1 MSGWITSC
9 SLSENTSLTPNAA
22 PIARAD
28 SASWALSARISYFG
42 SARSAGMWAVL
53 AQPRMGLT
61 PMIPT
66 PNVDVDIATAD
77 VVSCVLCPGYL
88 KAKDLVDQHHGDPPR
103 GDLPIDDDH
112 LVDRAVDAVRSLS
125 AGVFEP
131 QRIFIDPSQ
140 TLLEVRH
147 DLLRPDDENDPS
159 GAADIRPKLAAAHRS
174 RKQRP
179 GLGDCVDAPEHDVRR
194 RAKAADLVGLGLA
207 VHAPDPRSERVVA
220 PGLVDLVGNAHNVER
235 LRGPMGHLGAIRDE
249 VKDNPFCRRGVGRTE
264 DGDSIRLEGGDRP
277 LYARLIRCR
286 PVLAAE

>member
-1 MSGWITSC
+1 
-9 SLSENTSLTPNAA
+9 
-22 PIARAD
+22 
-28 SASWALSARISYFG
+28 
-42 SARSAGMWAVL
+42 MWAVL

-66 PNVDVDIATAD
+66 PNVDFGIARAD
-77 VVSCVLCPGYL
+77 VIWCVLCPGFL
-88 KAKDLVDQHHGDPPR
+88 ETEDLVDQHHGDPSR
-103 GDLPIDDDH
+103 GDLPVDDDY

-131 QRIFIDPSQ
+131 QRIFIYSSQ

-159 GAADIRPKLAAAHRS
+159 GATDIRPELAAAHRS

-179 GLGDCVDAPEHDVRR
+179 GLGDRVDAPEHDVRR
-194 RAKAADLVGLGLA
+194 RAQAADLVGLGLA

-220 PGLVDLVGNAHNVER
+220 PGLVDLVGNAHHVER
-235 LRGPMGHLGAIRDE
+235 LRGPMGHLGVIRDE
-249 VKDNPFCRRGVGRTE
+249 AKDNPLGCRGVRRPE

-286 PVLAAE
+286 PELPAE